1 MIARYSP
8 FNDLFRDDFW
18 NFALGG
24 LANTNANAQNA
35 FTPAVDVVATEQGY
49 ELKVEVPGVKP
60 EDISVSLENNVLTL
74 KGERKFEE
82 AKEDRGYRR
91 IERRYGSF
99 TRSFVLPEGVNA
111 EAIEASAKDGVLTV
125 SVPKVPAT
133 TPRKI
138 PVNASG
144 LLDKAKQLI
153 NKNKPEEQPTAQ
165 AH

>member
-1 MIARYSP
+1 MLARYSP

-18 NFALGG
+18 NFALGS
-24 LANTNANAQNA
+24 LANTNAGNA
-35 FTPAVDVVATEQGY
+35 FTPAVDVVDTEQGY

-99 TRSFVLPEGVNA
+99 TRAFVLPEGVNQEGIQA
-111 EAIEASAKDGVLTV
+111 AAKDGVLTV
-125 SVPKVPAT
+125 SVPKVPAK

-138 PVNASG
+138 PVTSGG

-153 NKNKPEEQPTAQ
+153 TKNKTEEQPTAQ
-165 AH
+165 A